1 MTYANMNLINN
12 KKVKMRQN
20 ILNEELGISN
30 AVNSL
35 VIRLKNLIS
44 NNYSKNNDDTKK
56 YVLLGGVNKYIVFTN
71 TISVSFE
78 NKDIEVEYYVL
89 SHKSEKTKQ
98 SFIKEYHSNC
108 SNEILKITLYLT
120 LNNNNDKIDWLSC
133 SLDLQHEVEHLFQLY
148 KKEKPIFSNKKIEK
162 YNNLKKLTSSDNFY
176 DQVIGYTYYYYERVE
191 KNAIMNGIYRKI
203 IDTYIPGYKGNP
215 MDDIENTPYYTN
227 IQIIKNTISEE
238 KNWDKLE
245 NRLNLVGK
253 TLKQFLRISKQ
264 MIIEYEKAFGRLLY
278 KLNKDIKERNNQYI
292 SEHFG
297 EIINPNE

>member
-1 MTYANMNLINN
+1 MSDCKNCSHSFGDHYESLCDWCDLCEHEPINN

-71 TISVSFE
+71 IISVNFE
-78 NKDIEVEYYVL
+78 NKDIDVEYYVL
-89 SHKSEKTKQ
+89 NHKSEKVKQ

-120 LNNNNDKIDWLSC
+120 LNNNDKIDWLSC

-162 YNNLKKLTSSDNFY
+162 YIDELERIENIIEGIEDEVVRVIARMRFVECCKWRDIAKKVRYDESVCYRKLKKYF
-176 DQVIGYTYYYYERVE
+176 
-191 KNAIMNGIYRKI
+191 
-203 IDTYIPGYKGNP
+203 
-215 MDDIENTPYYTN
+215 
-227 IQIIKNTISEE
+227 EE
-238 KNWDKLE
+238 
-245 NRLNLVGK
+245 G
-253 TLKQFLRISKQ
+253 
-264 MIIEYEKAFGRLLY
+264 G
-278 KLNKDIKERNNQYI
+278 
-292 SEHFG
+292 
-297 EIINPNE
+297 